1 MIDRDITAFL
11 TTYSDDLLRVNRI
24 IVATYVQ
31 FNNVTNIKNKLL
43 SSYLRESDEEQV
55 KHFISLI
62 RRNSSQFG
70 LENLIQLFEV
80 TIPSGN
86 VTVNGAIYTP
96 HWVKDYIIRES
107 FNRLAEKNLLD
118 VRFADVSCGTGA
130 FLYTIAEQL
139 RDKTGKSFYD
149 IFRQNVFGLDISDY
163 AIERAK
169 IVLILLAKHY
179 GEDHE
184 LFEFNLLVGNALA
197 FDWKDAIPSFKG
209 FDAVVGNPP
218 YVRAKHLDEQ
228 TKALM
233 VNWKVTKTGNPDLY
247 IPFFEIG
254 IKHLKDHGIL
264 GYITVNTF
272 KRSVNARSLRE
283 YFKSNRFDIS
293 ILDFGNQQIFENRST
308 YTCIVFIRNC
318 SSNSVHY
325 YRATPSE
332 LVATHEIPFSRINYK
347 LLDNHKGWIM
357 SDNTALN
364 NIRRIENA
372 GISLG
377 DKYPIR
383 NGLATLSND
392 TFIFKPVDEDENFYY
407 HQNGKLHRIEK
418 AICKDIIKPNR
429 LKTEE
434 EIPVLTEKII
444 FPYYCDE
451 GQLNMFAGK
460 PQKQRVLDECVFRE
474 RFPNAYQYLEQN
486 KTKLL
491 NRDKGKDQK
500 YKWFEYGR
508 TQALA
513 DYGKKLLFPYM
524 SDKPYFVFTDQKDL
538 LLYAGYAIY
547 SDSDRE
553 LKVLKRILESKIFW
567 YYIQKTSKPYGGN
580 FFALAKNYVKD
591 FSICELTENEENFL
605 LETNSPHER
614 DEFLFDKYK
623 FERNI

>member
-1 MIDRDITAFL
+1 MLDKDIIMYL
-11 TTYSDDLLRVNRI
+11 NTYSDDLSRVNRI
-24 IVATYVQ
+24 IVATYIR
-31 FNNVTNIKNKLL
+31 FNNVTNIKNKFL
-43 SSYLRESDEEQV
+43 SSYLQERDAEQV
-55 KHFISLI
+55 KCFTSLV

-70 LENLIQLFEV
+70 LEDLIQLFEV
-80 TIPSGN
+80 TIPPGD

-96 HWVKDYIIRES
+96 HWVKNYIVRETFS
-107 FNRLAEKNLLD
+107 RLSEKNLSD
-118 VRFADVSCGTGA
+118 ARFADISCGTGA

-139 RDKTGKSFYD
+139 QDKTGKNFYD
-149 IFRQNVFGLDISDY
+149 IFRQNIFGLDISDY

-169 IVLILLAKHY
+169 IILILLAKHY

-184 LFEFNLLVGNALA
+184 QFDFNLLVGNALA
-197 FDWKDAIPSFKG
+197 FDWKKTLPSFEG

-218 YVRAKHLDEQ
+218 YVRAKHLDEE

-233 VNWKVTKTGNPDLY
+233 ANWKVTKTGNPDLY

-254 IKHLKDHGIL
+254 MEHLKDDGIL

-272 KRSVNARSLRE
+272 KRSVNARNLRE
-283 YFKSNRFDIS
+283 YFKSNQFNIS

-308 YTCIVFIRNC
+308 YTCIVFVHNC
-318 SSNSVHY
+318 SGSVHY
-325 YRATPSE
+325 HRATPSE
-332 LVATHEIPFSRINYK
+332 LETNQEISFSKINYK

-357 SDNTALN
+357 SDNTALK

-372 GISLG
+372 GIALG

-392 TFIFKPVDEDENFYY
+392 IFIFKPIDEDENFYY
-407 HQNGKLHRIEK
+407 HQNGKLHKIEK
-418 AICKDIIKPNR
+418 AICKNIIKPNR

-444 FPYYCDE
+444 FPYCPDE
-451 GQLNMFAGK
+451 RQLNMFADK
-460 PQKQRVLDECVFRE
+460 SPKQRVLDECIFRE
-474 RFPNAYQYLEQN
+474 RFPSAYEYLEQN
-486 KTKLL
+486 KTRLL

-508 TQALA
+508 TQALT

-524 SDKPYFVFTDQKDL
+524 SNKPYFVFTDQKDL

-591 FSICELTENEENFL
+591 FSLCELTKNEENFL
-605 LETNSPHER
+605 LETNSLHER

-623 FERNI
+623 FEENI